1 MQSILLVSS
10 QTSVQKQEL
19 HAVGEQAQNV
29 AIHLKL
35 HERARVL
42 YTDFN
47 QRPEN
52 IASTN
57 LATVIASTDLV
68 ILKFLTT
75 MTQFA
80 QQSRQNLF
88 RSRYMHMHVFGR
100 ANLNLTGLQLY
111 ELVILTYNSYM
122 DLHLARMVQEV
133 ATGP

>member
-42 YTDFN
+42 NTDFN

-80 QQSRQNLF
+80 QQSRYAHACLRKN
-88 RSRYMHMHVFGR
+88 
-100 ANLNLTGLQLY
+100 
-111 ELVILTYNSYM
+111 ELEPNRFAV
-122 DLHLARMVQEV
+122 V
-133 ATGP
+133 